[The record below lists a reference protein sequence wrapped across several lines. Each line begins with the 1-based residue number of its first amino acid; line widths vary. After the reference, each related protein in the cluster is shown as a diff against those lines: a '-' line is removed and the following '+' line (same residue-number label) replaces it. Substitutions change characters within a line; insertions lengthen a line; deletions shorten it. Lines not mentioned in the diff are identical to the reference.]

1 MKQLIVF
8 LVVTEYYRI
17 WIPGYGLDVK
27 PLLKQS
33 TETGP
38 GVLSGFFL
46 FWSLSAERQKGI
58 NIPMP
63 GGCRKRHPL
72 NLTQ

>member
-1 MKQLIVF
+1 M
-8 LVVTEYYRI
+8 TEYCWI

-38 GVLSGFFL
+38 LNRGKREQVFRTLKEKLLSSSSGV
-46 FWSLSAERQKGI
+46 A
-58 NIPMP
+58 
-63 GGCRKRHPL
+63 
-72 NLTQ
+72 

>member
-1 MKQLIVF
+1 MKQSFWGVGGGGM
-8 LVVTEYYRI
+8 TEYCWI

-38 GVLSGFFL
+38 LNRGKTEQVFLTLKEKLLSSSSGV
-46 FWSLSAERQKGI
+46 A
-58 NIPMP
+58 
-63 GGCRKRHPL
+63 
-72 NLTQ
+72 

>member
-1 MKQLIVF
+1 MKQLTVF
-8 LVVTEYYRI
+8 LGVSEYYRI

-38 GVLSGFFL
+38 LNRGKIEEQVFHTLKEKLLSSSSGV
-46 FWSLSAERQKGI
+46 A
-58 NIPMP
+58 
-63 GGCRKRHPL
+63 
-72 NLTQ
+72 